1 MEIMTNPDLYVD
13 FKIPWSIR
21 FSYNV
26 NYTRAG
32 FKEGR
37 VTQSL
42 KFSGDLSLTQKWKM
56 TFNSGYDFER
66 KKFNETRLGITRDLH
81 CWEMRLDWVP
91 YGRFQS
97 YNFTIKAKSSLLQD
111 LKISKKRNATDS
123 FTFQ

>member
-1 MEIMTNPDLYVD
+1 MDNPDLYVD

-21 FSYNV
+21 FAYNV
-26 NYTRAG
+26 NYTRVG
-32 FKEGR
+32 FKEGK

-42 KFSGDLSLTQKWKM
+42 KFNGDLSLTQKWKM
-56 TFNSGYDFER
+56 TFNSGYDFKN

-91 YGRFQS
+91 YGRYQS
-97 YNFTIKAKSSLLQD
+97 YNFTIRAKSSLLQD
-111 LKISKKRNATDS
+111 LKLSKKRNATDS